1 MSTQRSMFIAAFFI
15 MVKTWRQLQWPAVRE
30 QIDKVCYIQIVVV
43 VYLLSCVGL
52 SATPWT
58 VAHQAPLSMGFP
70 RQEYWS
76 GLPFS
81 SPGGPSD
88 PRIKPASPAAPA
100 LQVDSSLLSHQG
112 TLHPD
117 NGLFPL
123 GLKRIRLSSH
133 ENTWRKQTF
142 PHISEWKLWKY

>member
-1 MSTQRSMFIAAFFI
+1 MSTQISVFIAAFFI

-30 QIDKVCYIQIVVV
+30 QIDELCYIQTVV

-52 SATPWT
+52 SSTPWT
-58 VAHQAPLSMGFP
+58 VACQAPLSMGFP
-70 RQEYWS
+70 RQKYWS

-81 SPGGPSD
+81 PPGGLSD
-88 PRIKPASPAAPA
+88 PRIEPASPAAPA
-100 LQVDSSLLSHQG
+100 LQVDSLLLSHEG
-112 TLHPD
+112 TLHLH

-133 ENTWRKQTF
+133 ENTWRKQK
-142 PHISEWKLWKY
+142 HISK